1 MNRSEIN
8 EKLNNIFA
16 DVFDDDTLTVSPET
30 TTNDI
35 EEWDSL
41 THLTLI
47 ANIEESFSIEFNM
60 SEISGFKNVGEMMDS
75 IERHLASK

>member
-8 EKLNNIFA
+8 EKLNKVFA
-16 DVFDDDTLTVSPET
+16 EVFDDDTLIVTEET
-30 TTNDI
+30 SSSDI

-47 ANIEESFSIEFNM
+47 ATIEEEFSIQFSM
-60 SEISGFKNVGEMMDS
+60 SEIAGFKNVGEMMTA
-75 IERHLASK
+75 IERHL